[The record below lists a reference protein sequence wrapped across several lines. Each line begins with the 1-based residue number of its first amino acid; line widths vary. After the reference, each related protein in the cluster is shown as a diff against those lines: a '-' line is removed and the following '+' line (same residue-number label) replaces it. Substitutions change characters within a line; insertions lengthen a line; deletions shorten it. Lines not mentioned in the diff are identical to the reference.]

1 MKHNFNDHSPECCG
15 PKFPPFCPEDK
26 PPMGR
31 PPMPPCGPMPPCPS
45 VVSGMDLYEAVNNLT
60 DRVNVCIH
68 NYNAVMAENYKTLHN
83 LQQAAQENGAYYGPD
98 EVWVE
103 EGYYADESSTY
114 HLVHKACVDRRGEPI
129 RMQLHLAYGNTTNSK
144 IEQGIFNASKVEFA
158 DKMLVAIPKSENGW
172 YGKAIWH
179 GAPIQSADE
188 PTLYTVGFTRAGV
201 MRVYN
206 NGVSVDQMLRDTIE
220 NAMGCSGVLIQ
231 NGQVTDDSYRANIP
245 NAGQQTSRVCIGQ
258 NIDTRE
264 VIILTVGNEND
275 VNRKG
280 LTSKACAEILLGQGC
295 DIAVELC
302 EGVGSAAMDKG
313 SLMYV
318 PDDEQQ
324 PNAYAFWFIS
334 RKCFYKTDYERELAE
349 LIQNYGACI
358 WDGFLNKKNIESVKN
373 DLDAEIARAVAAENA
388 LGERVTEEV
397 TRAKGE
403 EQRIEGK
410 VDAEIQRAKDAEAEL
425 QESIND
431 ETLRAKAEEQR
442 IDAKVDAEVKRAT
455 DAEDELGV
463 KIDAEVNR
471 AKAEEQRIDGKV
483 DAESARAKAAE
494 GALQSALDKEVH
506 DRTNADS
513 TLHQEILTEQGERT
527 AADTVLQNNINSEAS
542 SRATEDG
549 KLQASI
555 DAEVQTRTSEDAN
568 IKSELGGKIE
578 ALTVRV
584 TQCET
589 DIHQL
594 DSLTSQMQQQM
605 SGLDK
610 NVSDMLVTVSKLETA
625 MENVKQTVL
634 NMNTVVTELN
644 AKYEEMSAKVDGITS
659 GETALPYVKK
669 SGDTMT
675 GPLVM
680 GTPSGYTR
688 GSVAT
693 TNHGIRIKQS
703 GGAFIKV
710 DNGEVSIGNNDEQPT
725 ALRGVA
731 DGVYDHDAVN
741 IKQLNAAAKSLM
753 NGSVVLPYVKKN
765 GDAMSG
771 ALTFTSE
778 YETEPGNPDSGY
790 GTSVDGKIYGSS
802 AWEENPEDPGAGPM
816 LKSYLTLKGDSQTF
830 TISGGEISVDNAK
843 IKNLSPGSDDN
854 DAVTVGQLQELAGIA
869 HGLVVPA
876 PLIVEPAE
884 GEEISA
890 GTIGYEMD
898 THRLYI
904 EKSNSGSGI
913 TFDNGY
919 VSLGGP
925 TAIAMRLTNV
935 ENGESDTDAVNKR
948 QLDAAIAGATGG
960 LPYVKK
966 AGDTMTGPLVMADSG
981 GTEKGSFAAAD
992 GGVSIKAA
1000 NGAFVKV
1007 DGSQVTIGDNAGNSV
1022 KLKGVKDATADDEAV
1037 NMAQLSDVSA
1047 EANAAN
1053 SKADEA
1059 IGNAAEAGAEAS
1071 AANTKATQASA
1082 AASAADAKATQA
1094 SAAASAADA
1103 KATQASAAASAA
1115 DAKATQAGNTA
1126 NAAKSAADDAA
1137 AEAIQASADVAEIVA
1152 GTKVLPYVKPINS
1165 VNLNLNSPTIT
1176 SATGTP
1182 SDMTLTFDPPE
1193 MHYGANSSVAYM
1205 TGNWRITGSSV
1216 TAGSNASWDVTFQ
1229 PTGTKNYALVPM
1241 ENEIHMYGRDAQYIG
1256 RLLVKSKGDNGLSL
1270 SMSYRTNVTGGI
1282 ALNEI
1287 FTVAILAK

>member
-1 MKHNFNDHSPECCG
+1 MKHNFYDNSPECCG

-68 NYNAVMAENYKTLHN
+68 NYNAVMAESYKTLHN

-158 DKMLVAIPKSENGW
+158 DKMLVAIPKSEKGW

-179 GAPIQSADE
+179 GAPIQSANE
-188 PTLYTVGFTRAGV
+188 PTLYTVGFTKAGV

-258 NIDTRE
+258 NLDTRE

-318 PDDEQQ
+318 PDDAEV
-324 PNAYAFWFIS
+324 PSAYAFWFIS

-373 DLDAEIARAVAAENA
+373 ELDAEIARAVAAENA

-397 TRAKGE
+397 TRAKAE

-410 VDAEIQRAKDAEAEL
+410 LDAEIQRAKDAEAEI
-425 QESIND
+425 QESVND

-455 DAEDELGV
+455 GVEDELDV
-463 KIDAEVNR
+463 RIDGEVVR
-471 AKAEEQRIDGKV
+471 AKAEERRIDGKV
-483 DAESARAKAAE
+483 DAESARAKGVEA
-494 GALQSALDKEVH
+494 GLQSALDKEVH

-527 AADTVLQNNINSEAS
+527 SADTVLQNNINSEAS
-542 SRATEDG
+542 TRATEDG
-549 KLQASI
+549 KLRASI
-555 DAEVQTRTSEDAN
+555 DAEVKTRASEDT
-568 IKSELGGKIE
+568 KVKTELGGRID
-578 ALTVRV
+578 ALASRV

-589 DIHQL
+589 DIQQL

-610 NVSDMLVTVSKLETA
+610 NVSDMLVTVSSLETA

-634 NMNTVVTELN
+634 SMSTTVAELN
-644 AKYEEMSAKVDGITS
+644 AKVNELNTKVDGMTS
-659 GETALPYVKK
+659 GQTVLPYVKK
-669 SGDTMT
+669 GGDTMT

-680 GTPSGYTR
+680 GDAAGTAK
-688 GSVAT
+688 GSVA
-693 TNHGIRIKQS
+693 
-703 GGAFIKV
+703 
-710 DNGEVSIGNNDEQPT
+710 
-725 ALRGVA
+725 
-731 DGVYDHDAVN
+731 
-741 IKQLNAAAKSLM
+741 
-753 NGSVVLPYVKKN
+753 
-765 GDAMSG
+765 
-771 ALTFTSE
+771 
-778 YETEPGNPDSGY
+778 
-790 GTSVDGKIYGSS
+790 
-802 AWEENPEDPGAGPM
+802 
-816 LKSYLTLKGDSQTF
+816 
-830 TISGGEISVDNAK
+830 
-843 IKNLSPGSDDN
+843 
-854 DAVTVGQLQELAGIA
+854 
-869 HGLVVPA
+869 
-876 PLIVEPAE
+876 
-884 GEEISA
+884 
-890 GTIGYEMD
+890 
-898 THRLYI
+898 
-904 EKSNSGSGI
+904 
-913 TFDNGY
+913 
-919 VSLGGP
+919 
-925 TAIAMRLTNV
+925 
-935 ENGESDTDAVNKR
+935 
-948 QLDAAIAGATGG
+948 AT
-960 LPYVKK
+960 
-966 AGDTMTGPLVMADSG
+966 
-981 GTEKGSFAAAD
+981 D
-992 GGVSIKAA
+992 GGVSLKAN
-1000 NGAFVKV
+1000 NGAFIRADSDEVSV
-1007 DGSQVTIGDNAGNSV
+1007 GDNAGNSV
-1022 KLKGVKDATADDEAV
+1022 KLKNIADGVASNDAVNKGQLDSVKTTANEANSEAMQANADIAEIVAGTKVLPYVKETDPTLIGTVFIADPNNHNSISSIRTDQGHTHIVSPDSNTIIMGQNEVEFVDVDSLTGVSLIKTDTVGGPSLVIKDAGIEMGGRNYNFELLAAANDLITMSVDGNSPRVRIADGASSDEAV
-1037 NMAQLSDVSA
+1037 SMQQLADVKNKATSA
-1047 EANAAN
+1047 N
-1053 SKADEA
+1053 
-1059 IGNAAEAGAEAS
+1059 ITAGKAS
-1071 AANTKATQASA
+1071 ADAAKASE

-1094 SAAASAADA
+1094 SAAASAA
-1103 KATQASAAASAA
+1103 ATEAA
-1115 DAKATQAGNTA
+1115 
-1126 NAAKSAADDAA
+1126 
-1137 AEAIQASADVAEIVA
+1137 QASADVAEIVA
-1152 GTKVLPYVKPINS
+1152 GTKTLPYVRKTAGADFDIPAQGTTLNITDSAGGALAEARGKMSKGFVAKGVGGVATMFQFDTLVSIISLPDDGVMRWKIPLTKPSTPYKIMVCNPVFPVFGGS
-1165 VNLNLNSPTIT
+1165 S
-1176 SATGTP
+1176 GTA
-1182 SDMTLTFDPPE
+1182 MTLIGLVTTTVDENNDIQCEFARTDP
-1193 MHYGANSSVAYM
+1193 
-1205 TGNWRITGSSV
+1205 
-1216 TAGSNASWDVTFQ
+1216 
-1229 PTGTKNYALVPM
+1229 TKAAVSIATP
-1241 ENEIHMYGRDAQYIG
+1241 ICC
-1256 RLLVKSKGDNGLSL
+1256 
-1270 SMSYRTNVTGGI
+1270 I
-1282 ALNEI
+1282 ALTTE
-1287 FTVAILAK
+1287 

>member
-68 NYNAVMAENYKTLHN
+68 NYNAVMAESYKTLHN

-103 EGYYADESSTY
+103 EGYYANESSTY

-158 DKMLVAIPKSENGW
+158 DKMLVAIPKTENGW

-231 NGQVTDDSYRANIP
+231 NGQVTDDSYRDNIP

-258 NIDTRE
+258 NLDTRE

-280 LTSKACAEILLGQGC
+280 LTSKACAQILLGQGC

-358 WDGFLNKKNIESVKN
+358 WDGFLNKKNIKSVKN

-410 VDAEIQRAKDAEAEL
+410 LDTEIQRAKDAEAEL

-431 ETLRAKAEEQR
+431 ETVRAKAEEQR

-463 KIDAEVNR
+463 RIDAEVAR
-471 AKAEEQRIDGKV
+471 AKGEEQRIEGKV

-542 SRATEDG
+542 TRATEDG

-555 DAEVQTRTSEDAN
+555 DAEVQTRTSEGAK
-568 IKSELGGKIE
+568 IRSELGGKIE

-610 NVSDMLVTVSKLETA
+610 SVSDMLVTVSKLEVA

-634 NMNTVVTELN
+634 NMNTVVAECNAKVEELN
-644 AKYEEMSAKVDGITS
+644 TKVEGMTS
-659 GETALPYVKK
+659 GQT
-669 SGDTMT
+669 
-675 GPLVM
+675 
-680 GTPSGYTR
+680 
-688 GSVAT
+688 
-693 TNHGIRIKQS
+693 
-703 GGAFIKV
+703 
-710 DNGEVSIGNNDEQPT
+710 
-725 ALRGVA
+725 
-731 DGVYDHDAVN
+731 
-741 IKQLNAAAKSLM
+741 
-753 NGSVVLPYVKKN
+753 VLPYVKK
-765 GDAMSG
+765 G
-771 ALTFTSE
+771 
-778 YETEPGNPDSGY
+778 
-790 GTSVDGKIYGSS
+790 
-802 AWEENPEDPGAGPM
+802 
-816 LKSYLTLKGDSQTF
+816 
-830 TISGGEISVDNAK
+830 
-843 IKNLSPGSDDN
+843 
-854 DAVTVGQLQELAGIA
+854 
-869 HGLVVPA
+869 
-876 PLIVEPAE
+876 
-884 GEEISA
+884 
-890 GTIGYEMD
+890 
-898 THRLYI
+898 
-904 EKSNSGSGI
+904 
-913 TFDNGY
+913 
-919 VSLGGP
+919 
-925 TAIAMRLTNV
+925 
-935 ENGESDTDAVNKR
+935 
-948 QLDAAIAGATGG
+948 
-960 LPYVKK
+960 
-966 AGDTMTGPLVMADSG
+966 GDTMTGPLVMADAAG
-981 GTEKGSFAAAD
+981 AAKGSVATAD
-992 GGVSIKAA
+992 GGVSMKAA

-1007 DGSQVTIGDNAGNSV
+1007 DADKVSVGNNAGAAV
-1022 KLKGVKDATADDEAV
+1022 KLTGVANGAANTDAVNKGQLDAVKATAD
-1037 NMAQLSDVSA
+1037 
-1047 EANAAN
+1047 EANTAAN
-1053 SKADEA
+1053 QASEA
-1059 IGNAAEAGAEAS
+1059 AS
-1071 AANTKATQASA
+1071 AADTKATQANT
-1082 AASAADAKATQA
+1082 AASAAKTAADGAKA
-1094 SAAASAADA
+1094 AADEA
-1103 KATQASAAASAA
+1103 ATE
-1115 DAKATQAGNTA
+1115 
-1126 NAAKSAADDAA
+1126 AAK
-1137 AEAIQASADVAEIVA
+1137 ASADVAEIVA
-1152 GTKVLPYVKPINS
+1152 GTKDLPYVKKAGDSMTGALICPSVASKEGYSIGTVGSVVGSLNSPRTGVTRLSAGSTHLELSDSGVDIRKSGDAVKMSGVAAGTSETDAVNYRQLSDFGESVTAVENRLTVTNAQLDSMADRVIDIENGTTVLPYVKDKSSKTFGI
-1165 VNLNLNSPTIT
+1165 PTNKT
-1176 SATGTP
+1176 VLKCTDSANQDLSGAAARMGLGSATK
-1182 SDMTLTFDPPE
+1182 
-1193 MHYGANSSVAYM
+1193 SV
-1205 TGNWRITGSSV
+1205 
-1216 TAGSNASWDVTFQ
+1216 
-1229 PTGTKNYALVPM
+1229 
-1241 ENEIHMYGRDAQYIG
+1241 
-1256 RLLVKSKGDNGLSL
+1256 
-1270 SMSYRTNVTGGI
+1270 GGI
-1282 ALNEI
+1282 ATMFHFETAVVVTTIPDDGIVRWTVPLTKPANGFKLMVCNPVFYVLSDDTHTVIGIVKTTIDYNNNILFE
-1287 FTVAILAK
+1287 FTRSDNTKTSVSIAMETSALALVTE

>member
-68 NYNAVMAENYKTLHN
+68 NYNAVMAESYKTLHN

-258 NIDTRE
+258 NLDTRE
-264 VIILTVGNEND
+264 VIMLTVGDEND

-410 VDAEIQRAKDAEAEL
+410 LDTEIQRAKDAEAEL

-463 KIDAEVNR
+463 RIDGEVAR
-471 AKAEEQRIDGKV
+471 AKAEEQRIEGKV

-494 GALQSALDKEVH
+494 AGLQSALDKEVH

-527 AADTVLQNNINSEAS
+527 AADTVLQSNINSEAS
-542 SRATEDG
+542 TRATEDG
-549 KLQASI
+549 KLQASV
-555 DAEVQTRTSEDAN
+555 DAEVQARTAEDAK
-568 IKSELGGKIE
+568 IRSELGGKIE

-610 NVSDMLVTVSKLETA
+610 SVSDMLVTVSKLEVA

-634 NMNTVVTELN
+634 NMNTVVAECN
-644 AKYEEMSAKVDGITS
+644 AKVEALNTKVDGMTS
-659 GETALPYVKK
+659 GQT
-669 SGDTMT
+669 
-675 GPLVM
+675 
-680 GTPSGYTR
+680 
-688 GSVAT
+688 
-693 TNHGIRIKQS
+693 
-703 GGAFIKV
+703 
-710 DNGEVSIGNNDEQPT
+710 
-725 ALRGVA
+725 
-731 DGVYDHDAVN
+731 
-741 IKQLNAAAKSLM
+741 
-753 NGSVVLPYVKKN
+753 VLPYVKK
-765 GDAMSG
+765 G
-771 ALTFTSE
+771 
-778 YETEPGNPDSGY
+778 
-790 GTSVDGKIYGSS
+790 
-802 AWEENPEDPGAGPM
+802 
-816 LKSYLTLKGDSQTF
+816 
-830 TISGGEISVDNAK
+830 
-843 IKNLSPGSDDN
+843 
-854 DAVTVGQLQELAGIA
+854 
-869 HGLVVPA
+869 
-876 PLIVEPAE
+876 
-884 GEEISA
+884 
-890 GTIGYEMD
+890 
-898 THRLYI
+898 
-904 EKSNSGSGI
+904 
-913 TFDNGY
+913 
-919 VSLGGP
+919 
-925 TAIAMRLTNV
+925 
-935 ENGESDTDAVNKR
+935 
-948 QLDAAIAGATGG
+948 
-960 LPYVKK
+960 
-966 AGDTMTGPLVMADSG
+966 GDTMTGPLVMADSAG
-981 GTEKGSFAAAD
+981 ATKGSVATAD
-992 GGVSIKAA
+992 GGVSMKAA

-1007 DGSQVTIGDNAGNSV
+1007 DADKVSVGNNAGAAV
-1022 KLKGVKDATADDEAV
+1022 KLTGVANGTANTDAVNKGQLDAVKATAD
-1037 NMAQLSDVSA
+1037 
-1047 EANAAN
+1047 EANTAAN
-1053 SKADEA
+1053 
-1059 IGNAAEAGAEAS
+1059 
-1071 AANTKATQASA
+1071 QASA

-1094 SAAASAADA
+1094 SAAASAADT
-1103 KATQASAAASAA
+1103 KATQANTNASAA
-1115 DAKATQAGNTA
+1115 KT
-1126 NAAKSAADDAA
+1126 AADEAA
-1137 AEAIQASADVAEIVA
+1137 AEAAQASADVAEIVA
-1152 GTKVLPYVKPINS
+1152 GTKDLPYVKKSGDTMTGDLSFNTGLRIGQDSDSRGPLIIAPQADLKVGGSGLTLDAGGSRYINVMGGMTDGTAILSGVGAGELSTEAVNKAQLDAVSGAANDAKTAADEAAAEAAQASADVAEIVAGTKDLPYVKKAGDTMSGPLKFAKGAAETSMVQGEAQFRISSNSGAKVTLNSDGVTFGDALNHPVKVTGVKDATGVNDAVNYSQLDTVAGQLGVVGTEVAGIKDGSTVLPYVTDYSSAEFRIPEPATTLECVGS
-1165 VNLNLNSPTIT
+1165 DGSTISGAT
-1176 SATGTP
+1176 ARLKTGTVYKSAGGILSILKLSTALAVNTLPADGVVKWTIPITKP
-1182 SDMTLTFDPPE
+1182 SDRNCGLMVCNPIFNLVSGDSHTVIGTVKFIIDPARNIGCEFYRIDSSKDSVTLSADL
-1193 MHYGANSSVAYM
+1193 AVVAV
-1205 TGNWRITGSSV
+1205 ITG
-1216 TAGSNASWDVTFQ
+1216 
-1229 PTGTKNYALVPM
+1229 
-1241 ENEIHMYGRDAQYIG
+1241 
-1256 RLLVKSKGDNGLSL
+1256 
-1270 SMSYRTNVTGGI
+1270 
-1282 ALNEI
+1282 
-1287 FTVAILAK
+1287 

>member
-1 MKHNFNDHSPECCG
+1 MKHNFNDHSHECCG

-68 NYNAVMAENYKTLHN
+68 NYNAVMAESYKTLHN

-158 DKMLVAIPKSENGW
+158 DKMLVAIPKSEHGW

-258 NIDTRE
+258 NLDTRE

-275 VNRKG
+275 LNRKG
-280 LTSKACAEILLGQGC
+280 LTSRACAEILLGQGC

-397 TRAKGE
+397 TRANGE

-425 QESIND
+425 KESIND

-455 DAEDELGV
+455 DAEEELGV
-463 KIDAEVNR
+463 RIDGEVAR
-471 AKAEEQRIDGKV
+471 ATSEEQRIDEKV
-483 DAESARAKAAE
+483 DAESARAIAAE
-494 GALQSALDKEVH
+494 AGLQSALDKEVH

-542 SRATEDG
+542 TRATEDG
-549 KLQASI
+549 KLQASV
-555 DAEVQTRTSEDAN
+555 DAEVQSRTSEDAK
-568 IKSELGGKIE
+568 IRTELGGRID
-578 ALTVRV
+578 ALASRV

-625 MENVKQTVL
+625 MENVKQTVM
-634 NMNTVVTELN
+634 NMSTTVAELN
-644 AKYEEMSAKVDGITS
+644 TKYEEISAKVDGITS

-675 GPLVM
+675 GPLNVPDIDFDNFTEEQYNNAVNVNSLNLLLANIIDITSEDYVKKTGSTMTGPLVM
-680 GTPSGYTR
+680 GDSTGTAK
-688 GSVAT
+688 GSFVAADD
-693 TNHGIRIKQS
+693 GVIIKAAN
-703 GGAFIKV
+703 GASVKANGSNVTIA
-710 DNGEVSIGNNDEQPT
+710 DNGGNAVKLT
-725 ALRGVA
+725 GVA
-731 DGVYDHDAVN
+731 DGEGLDDAVN
-741 IKQLNAAAKSLM
+741 VKQFINTLGNYVNASNAKADWTLALLGNDQKVLGEFTVSGRYSATMLTPGGTFINAGIGGVTIGDSNLHDTQLNGVAA
-753 NGSVVLPYVKKN
+753 
-765 GDAMSG
+765 
-771 ALTFTSE
+771 
-778 YETEPGNPDSGY
+778 
-790 GTSVDGKIYGSS
+790 GTH
-802 AWEENPEDPGAGPM
+802 
-816 LKSYLTLKGDSQTF
+816 
-830 TISGGEISVDNAK
+830 
-843 IKNLSPGSDDN
+843 DN
-854 DAVTVGQLQELAGIA
+854 DAVNKKQL
-869 HGLVVPA
+869 
-876 PLIVEPAE
+876 
-884 GEEISA
+884 
-890 GTIGYEMD
+890 D
-898 THRLYI
+898 
-904 EKSNSGSGI
+904 
-913 TFDNGY
+913 
-919 VSLGGP
+919 
-925 TAIAMRLTNV
+925 
-935 ENGESDTDAVNKR
+935 DAV
-948 QLDAAIAGATGG
+948 AGATGD

-966 AGDTMTGPLVMADSG
+966 AGDTMTGPLVMGDATG
-981 GTEKGSFAAAD
+981 AAKGSVATSD
-992 GGVSIKAA
+992 GGVSLKAA
-1000 NGAFVKV
+1000 NGAFIKA
-1007 DGSQVTIGDNAGNSV
+1007 DGSKVTIGGNSGNNV
-1022 KLKGVKDATADDEAV
+1022 KLSGVADGVAENDAASV
-1037 NMAQLSDVSA
+1037 KQLNDVSA
-1047 EANAAN
+1047 EATAAN

-1059 IGNAAEAGAEAS
+1059 IGNAAEAG
-1071 AANTKATQASA
+1071 T
-1082 AASAADAKATQA
+1082 
-1094 SAAASAADA
+1094 
-1103 KATQASAAASAA
+1103 AASAA
-1115 DAKATQAGNTA
+1115 DAKATQAGAAAAAADAKATQASEAASAADTKATQAGAAAAAADTKATQAATA
-1126 NAAKSAADDAA
+1126 ASEAKTAADDAA
-1137 AEAIQASADVAEIVA
+1137 TEAAQANADVAEIVA

-1165 VNLNLNSPTIT
+1165 VNLNLNNPTIN
-1176 SATGTP
+1176 SGTGTP
-1182 SDMTLTFDPPE
+1182 SDMALTFDTPE
-1193 MHYGANSSVAYM
+1193 IHYGANSSVAYM
-1205 TGNWRITGSSV
+1205 TGSWNITGSSA

-1229 PTGTKNYALVPM
+1229 PTGTENYALVPM
-1241 ENEIHMYGRDAQYIG
+1241 ENEIHMYGSGGQYIG
-1256 RLLVKSKGDNGLSL
+1256 RLLVKSNGDNGLSL
-1270 SMSYRTNVTGGI
+1270 SMSYRTDVTGGI
-1282 ALNEI
+1282 DLSQM
-1287 FTVAILAK
+1287 FTVAILTK

>member
-1 MKHNFNDHSPECCG
+1 
-15 PKFPPFCPEDK
+15 
-26 PPMGR
+26 
-31 PPMPPCGPMPPCPS
+31 
-45 VVSGMDLYEAVNNLT
+45 MDLYEAVNNLT

-68 NYNAVMAENYKTLHN
+68 NYNAVMAESYKTLHN

-103 EGYYADESSTY
+103 EGYYANESSTY

-158 DKMLVAIPKSENGW
+158 DKMLVAIPKTENGW

-179 GAPIQSADE
+179 GAPIQSAEE

-231 NGQVTDDSYRANIP
+231 NGQVTDDIYRANIP

-258 NIDTRE
+258 NLDTRE
-264 VIILTVGNEND
+264 VIMLTVGNEND

-302 EGVGSAAMDKG
+302 EGVGSGAMDKG

-318 PDDEQQ
+318 PDEQQ

-358 WDGFLNKKNIESVKN
+358 WGGFLNKKNIESVKN

-397 TRAKGE
+397 TRAKSE

-455 DAEDELGV
+455 DAEEELGV
-463 KIDAEVNR
+463 RIDGEVAR
-471 AKAEEQRIDGKV
+471 AKGEEQRIDGKV

-494 GALQSALDKEVH
+494 ASLQSALDKEVH

-542 SRATEDG
+542 TRATEDG

-555 DAEVQTRTSEDAN
+555 DAEVAARTSEDAK
-568 IKSELGGKIE
+568 IRAELGGKIE
-578 ALTVRV
+578 ALTSRV

-610 NVSDMLVTVSKLETA
+610 SVSDMLVTVSKLETA

-634 NMNTVVTELN
+634 NMNTVVAECN
-644 AKYEEMSAKVDGITS
+644 AKVEALDAKVNGMTS
-659 GETALPYVKK
+659 G
-669 SGDTMT
+669 
-675 GPLVM
+675 
-680 GTPSGYTR
+680 
-688 GSVAT
+688 
-693 TNHGIRIKQS
+693 Q
-703 GGAFIKV
+703 
-710 DNGEVSIGNNDEQPT
+710 
-725 ALRGVA
+725 
-731 DGVYDHDAVN
+731 
-741 IKQLNAAAKSLM
+741 
-753 NGSVVLPYVKKN
+753 
-765 GDAMSG
+765 
-771 ALTFTSE
+771 
-778 YETEPGNPDSGY
+778 TE
-790 GTSVDGKIYGSS
+790 
-802 AWEENPEDPGAGPM
+802 
-816 LKSYLTLKGDSQTF
+816 
-830 TISGGEISVDNAK
+830 
-843 IKNLSPGSDDN
+843 
-854 DAVTVGQLQELAGIA
+854 
-869 HGLVVPA
+869 
-876 PLIVEPAE
+876 
-884 GEEISA
+884 
-890 GTIGYEMD
+890 
-898 THRLYI
+898 
-904 EKSNSGSGI
+904 
-913 TFDNGY
+913 
-919 VSLGGP
+919 
-925 TAIAMRLTNV
+925 
-935 ENGESDTDAVNKR
+935 
-948 QLDAAIAGATGG
+948 

-966 AGDTMTGPLVMADSG
+966 AGGTMTGPLVMADAG
-981 GTEKGSFAAAD
+981 GAVKGSFAAAD

-1022 KLKGVKDATADDEAV
+1022 KLQGISAATNDNEAVNLYQLNEKADNSYVATVHDVASAADSKATQANAAASAAQTAANAAKADAAKASEEAKAAKATADGVDAKATQANTNASAAKTAADAAKAAADEAATEAAQASADVAEILAGTKALPYVKKSGDTMTGALHFSSRGANTSLSQSGEAFDITNSAGAGMSLKSDGVTLADASNQPIKLQGVKDGTTANDGVNKGQLDAVKATAD
-1037 NMAQLSDVSA
+1037 
-1047 EANAAN
+1047 
-1053 SKADEA
+1053 
-1059 IGNAAEAGAEAS
+1059 G
-1071 AANTKATQASA
+1071 ANTAATQASA
-1082 AASAADAKATQA
+1082 AASAADTKATQA
-1094 SAAASAADA
+1094 NAAASEA
-1103 KATQASAAASAA
+1103 KA
-1115 DAKATQAGNTA
+1115 DV
-1126 NAAKSAADDAA
+1126 NA
-1137 AEAIQASADVAEIVA
+1137 IMT
-1152 GTKVLPYVKPINS
+1152 GTKLLPYVKDNS
-1165 VNLNLNSPTIT
+1165 AKTFTIPAYNTVLECTDSANQVLARAVARMGDGFTAQSIGGVATMLDFETRVIVSAIPDDGIVRWTVPVTKPASGYKIMICNPVFTLFSGDTHTVIGHVITDVDVNNNILCEFTRSDDTKT
-1176 SATGTP
+1176 SAT
-1182 SDMTLTFDPPE
+1182 
-1193 MHYGANSSVAYM
+1193 
-1205 TGNWRITGSSV
+1205 
-1216 TAGSNASWDVTFQ
+1216 
-1229 PTGTKNYALVPM
+1229 LV
-1241 ENEIHMYGRDAQYIG
+1241 
-1256 RLLVKSKGDNGLSL
+1256 LST
-1270 SMSYRTNVTGGI
+1270 SAI
-1282 ALNEI
+1282 AL
-1287 FTVAILAK
+1287 TT

>member
-68 NYNAVMAENYKTLHN
+68 NYNAVMAESYKTLHN

-158 DKMLVAIPKSENGW
+158 DKMLVAIPKGEKGW

-231 NGQVTDDSYRANIP
+231 NGQLTDDSYRDNIP

-258 NIDTRE
+258 NLDTRE

-280 LTSKACAEILLGQGC
+280 LTSKACAAILLGQGC

-358 WDGFLNKKNIESVKN
+358 WGGFLNKKNIESVKN

-410 VDAEIQRAKDAEAEL
+410 LDTEIQRAKDAEAEL

-463 KIDAEVNR
+463 RIDAEVSR

-483 DAESARAKAAE
+483 DAESARAKGVEA
-494 GALQSALDKEVH
+494 GLQNALDKEVH

-513 TLHQEILTEQGERT
+513 VLHQEILTEQGERT
-527 AADTVLQNNINSEAS
+527 SADKVLQNNINTEAS
-542 SRATEDG
+542 KRAEEDG
-549 KLQASI
+549 KLQTAVNTEASTRAEEDGKLQSALNTEATTRANEDAKLKANLEAADTALGGRI
-555 DAEVQTRTSEDAN
+555 DALITRVA
-568 IKSELGGKIE
+568 
-578 ALTVRV
+578 
-584 TQCET
+584 QCET
-589 DIHQL
+589 DIDQL
-594 DSLTSQMQQQM
+594 ESLTAQMQQQM
-605 SGLDK
+605 AGLDK
-610 NVSDMLVTVSKLETA
+610 SVSDMLVTVSSLETA

-634 NMNTVVTELN
+634 SMNTIVQECNAKVEELN
-644 AKYEEMSAKVDGITS
+644 TKVDGMTS
-659 GETALPYVKK
+659 G
-669 SGDTMT
+669 
-675 GPLVM
+675 
-680 GTPSGYTR
+680 
-688 GSVAT
+688 
-693 TNHGIRIKQS
+693 
-703 GGAFIKV
+703 
-710 DNGEVSIGNNDEQPT
+710 
-725 ALRGVA
+725 
-731 DGVYDHDAVN
+731 
-741 IKQLNAAAKSLM
+741 
-753 NGSVVLPYVKKN
+753 
-765 GDAMSG
+765 
-771 ALTFTSE
+771 
-778 YETEPGNPDSGY
+778 
-790 GTSVDGKIYGSS
+790 
-802 AWEENPEDPGAGPM
+802 
-816 LKSYLTLKGDSQTF
+816 QT
-830 TISGGEISVDNAK
+830 V
-843 IKNLSPGSDDN
+843 
-854 DAVTVGQLQELAGIA
+854 
-869 HGLVVPA
+869 
-876 PLIVEPAE
+876 
-884 GEEISA
+884 
-890 GTIGYEMD
+890 
-898 THRLYI
+898 
-904 EKSNSGSGI
+904 
-913 TFDNGY
+913 
-919 VSLGGP
+919 
-925 TAIAMRLTNV
+925 
-935 ENGESDTDAVNKR
+935 
-948 QLDAAIAGATGG
+948 

-966 AGDTMTGPLVMADSG
+966 AGDTMTGPLVMSDAAGAAKGSVAVADSG
-981 GTEKGSFAAAD
+981 
-992 GGVSIKAA
+992 VSLKAA

-1007 DGSQVTIGDNAGNSV
+1007 DGSQVTVGDNAGNSV
-1022 KLKGVKDATADDEAV
+1022 KLKGVKAATANDEAV

-1047 EANAAN
+1047 EATAAN

-1059 IGNAAEAGAEAS
+1059 IGNAAEAGAAAS
-1071 AANTKATQASA
+1071 AANTKATQASN
-1082 AASAADAKATQA
+1082 AASAAQTAANAAKADAAKASEEAKAAKATADGVDAKATQA
-1094 SAAASAADA
+1094 SEAAAAADT
-1103 KATQASAAASAA
+1103 KATQASNAASAA
-1115 DAKATQAGNTA
+1115 KT
-1126 NAAKSAADDAA
+1126 AADEAA
-1137 AEAIQASADVAEIVA
+1137 TEAAQASADVAEIVA
-1152 GTKVLPYVKPINS
+1152 GTKALPYVKKAGDTMTGGLTFSRSTYSTSLSLLNNGKFNISNREGARLS
-1165 VNLNLNSPTIT
+1165 VDSDGVTFSDSLNEPVQVHGVKDAAAANDAVNYRQLSGVAVEVANIKSGYTKLPYVNAVISDTIKMPADGTSFDCKDSGGAALTNGTAHIEKLARKYGRSGVASGFELRVPFSVAEIPDDGIFEWDMPYTDTDNAYWVLICNQRTYIADGVKHTIVGVIDVDTNTVNHLIHCKFTRYDNTIT
-1176 SATGTP
+1176 AI
-1182 SDMTLTFDPPE
+1182 DNTL
-1193 MHYGANSSVAYM
+1193 YLSV
-1205 TGNWRITGSSV
+1205 V
-1216 TAGSNASWDVTFQ
+1216 C
-1229 PTGTKNYALVPM
+1229 
-1241 ENEIHMYGRDAQYIG
+1241 
-1256 RLLVKSKGDNGLSL
+1256 
-1270 SMSYRTNVTGGI
+1270 
-1282 ALNEI
+1282 
-1287 FTVAILAK
+1287 LAK

>member
-68 NYNAVMAENYKTLHN
+68 NYNAVMAESYKTLHN
-83 LQQAAQENGAYYGPD
+83 MQQAAQENGAYYGPD

-103 EGYYADESSTY
+103 EGYYANESSTY

-158 DKMLVAIPKSENGW
+158 DKMLVAIPKGENGW

-231 NGQVTDDSYRANIP
+231 NGQLTDDSYRANIP

-258 NIDTRE
+258 NLDTRE
-264 VIILTVGNEND
+264 VIMLTVGNEND

-302 EGVGSAAMDKG
+302 EGVGSGAMDKG

-358 WDGFLNKKNIESVKN
+358 WGGFLNKKNIESVKN

-463 KIDAEVNR
+463 RIDAEVNR

-494 GALQSALDKEVH
+494 AGLQSALDKEVH

-527 AADTVLQNNINSEAS
+527 AADTVLQSNINSEAS
-542 SRATEDG
+542 TRATEDG
-549 KLQASI
+549 KLQASV
-555 DAEVQTRTSEDAN
+555 DAEVAARTSEDAK
-568 IKSELGGKIE
+568 IRTELGGQIE
-578 ALTVRV
+578 ALASRV
-584 TQCET
+584 TRCET

-610 NVSDMLVTVSKLETA
+610 NVSDMLVTVSSLETA

-634 NMNTVVTELN
+634 SMNTIVQECNAKVEELN
-644 AKYEEMSAKVDGITS
+644 TKVDGMTS
-659 GETALPYVKK
+659 GQT
-669 SGDTMT
+669 
-675 GPLVM
+675 
-680 GTPSGYTR
+680 
-688 GSVAT
+688 
-693 TNHGIRIKQS
+693 
-703 GGAFIKV
+703 
-710 DNGEVSIGNNDEQPT
+710 
-725 ALRGVA
+725 
-731 DGVYDHDAVN
+731 
-741 IKQLNAAAKSLM
+741 
-753 NGSVVLPYVKKN
+753 VLPYVKK
-765 GDAMSG
+765 G
-771 ALTFTSE
+771 
-778 YETEPGNPDSGY
+778 
-790 GTSVDGKIYGSS
+790 
-802 AWEENPEDPGAGPM
+802 
-816 LKSYLTLKGDSQTF
+816 
-830 TISGGEISVDNAK
+830 
-843 IKNLSPGSDDN
+843 
-854 DAVTVGQLQELAGIA
+854 
-869 HGLVVPA
+869 
-876 PLIVEPAE
+876 
-884 GEEISA
+884 
-890 GTIGYEMD
+890 
-898 THRLYI
+898 
-904 EKSNSGSGI
+904 
-913 TFDNGY
+913 
-919 VSLGGP
+919 
-925 TAIAMRLTNV
+925 
-935 ENGESDTDAVNKR
+935 
-948 QLDAAIAGATGG
+948 
-960 LPYVKK
+960 
-966 AGDTMTGPLVMADSG
+966 GDTMTGPLVMADAG
-981 GTEKGSFAAAD
+981 GAKGSVAVAD
-992 GGVSIKAA
+992 GGVSLKAA

-1007 DGSQVTIGDNAGNSV
+1007 DADKVSIGDNAGAAV
-1022 KLKGVKDATADDEAV
+1022 KMVGVADGAADNEAVNKKQLNAVKATADG
-1037 NMAQLSDVSA
+1037 
-1047 EANAAN
+1047 ANTAATQ
-1053 SKADEA
+1053 
-1059 IGNAAEAGAEAS
+1059 AS
-1071 AANTKATQASA
+1071 AAASAADTKATQASA
-1082 AASAADAKATQA
+1082 AASAAQTA
-1094 SAAASAADA
+1094 
-1103 KATQASAAASAA
+1103 
-1115 DAKATQAGNTA
+1115 A
-1126 NAAKSAADDAA
+1126 NAAKADAA
-1137 AEAIQASADVAEIVA
+1137 KASEEAKAAKVTADEAVTEAAQASADVAEIVA
-1152 GTKVLPYVKPINS
+1152 GTKDLAYVKKSGDTMTGDLSFNTGLRIGQDSDTRGPLISAPEAQLKVGGSGLTLDAGASRTITVMGGASDGTVIISGVAAGELGDDAVNKGQLDNVNSTANAAKTAADEAAADAAQASADVAEMVAGTKDLPYVKKAGD
-1165 VNLNLNSPTIT
+1165 TM
-1176 SATGTP
+1176 TGALHF
-1182 SDMTLTFDPPE
+1182 SSR
-1193 MHYGANSSVAYM
+1193 GANTGLVQNGEAFDITNSAGAGITLKSDGITLADASNQPIKM
-1205 TGNWRITGSSV
+1205 TGVKNGAAANDAVNFGQLDVVAGQLGVVGTEVIGIKDGSTELPYVKDKSSETFGIPTNQTVLKCTDSANQVLDGAAARMGTGFAAKSV
-1216 TAGSNASWDVTFQ
+1216 
-1229 PTGTKNYALVPM
+1229 
-1241 ENEIHMYGRDAQYIG
+1241 
-1256 RLLVKSKGDNGLSL
+1256 
-1270 SMSYRTNVTGGI
+1270 GGI
-1282 ALNEI
+1282 ATMFHFETAVVVTTIPDDGIVRWTVPLTKPVKGFRLMVCNPVFYVLSGDTHTVIGIVKTTIDYNNNILCEFTRSDNTKTSVTLAMEI
-1287 FTVAILAK
+1287 SALALVTE

>member
-1 MKHNFNDHSPECCG
+1 MKHNFYDNSPECCG

-68 NYNAVMAENYKTLHN
+68 NYNAVMAESYKTLHN

-103 EGYYADESSTY
+103 EGYYANESSTY

-179 GAPIQSADE
+179 GSPIQSAEE

-258 NIDTRE
+258 NLDTRE

-318 PDDEQQ
+318 PDDEQV

-358 WDGFLNKKNIESVKN
+358 WDGFLNKKNIESVKYE
-373 DLDAEIARAVAAENA
+373 LDAEIARATAAENA

-431 ETLRAKAEEQR
+431 ETLRAKAEEHR

-463 KIDAEVNR
+463 RIDAEVSR
-471 AKAEEQRIDGKV
+471 AKAEEQRINGKV

-494 GALQSALDKEVH
+494 GGLQTALDKEVH

-513 TLHQEILTEQGERT
+513 VLHQEILAEQGERT
-527 AADTVLQNNINSEAS
+527 SADTVLQNNINSEAS
-542 SRATEDG
+542 TRATEDG
-549 KLQASI
+549 KLQASV
-555 DAEVQTRTSEDAN
+555 DSETKARTAEDAK
-568 IKSELGGKIE
+568 IRTELGGQIE
-578 ALTVRV
+578 ALASRV

-589 DIHQL
+589 DIQQL

-610 NVSDMLVTVSKLETA
+610 SVSDMLVTVSSLETA

-644 AKYEEMSAKVDGITS
+644 TKYEEMSAKVDGITS

-680 GTPSGYTR
+680 GDSTGYVVGNVHVGKR
-688 GSVAT
+688 DISLNRV
-693 TNHGIRIKQS
+693 N
-703 GGAFIKV
+703 GAFVKV
-710 DNGEVSIGNNDEQPT
+710 DGSQVTIGNSDGNSVK
-725 ALRGVA
+725 LSGVA
-731 DGVYDHDAVN
+731 DGVADSDATNV
-741 IKQLNAAAKSLM
+741 KQLKGTYKQLQD
-753 NGSVVLPYVKKN
+753 GSVTLPYVKKS
-765 GDAMSG
+765 GDSMSG
-771 ALTFTSE
+771 TLTFTSE
-778 YETEPGNPDSGY
+778 YESEPGNPDSGY
-790 GTSVDGKIYGSS
+790 STAVSGSITGGSRWEGNPDDPEAGESVV
-802 AWEENPEDPGAGPM
+802 
-816 LKSYLTLKGDSQTF
+816 SYLSLKGGNQYVS
-830 TISGGEISVDNAK
+830 ISDAK
-843 IKNLSPGSDDN
+843 IDAHHARIKNLLPGAEGS
-854 DAVTVGQLQELAGIA
+854 DAVTLSQVQELTGKADALALPARLIAKLPEGLETGAGVIGYDTTTDGQLYIANAGQ
-869 HGLVVPA
+869 
-876 PLIVEPAE
+876 
-884 GEEISA
+884 
-890 GTIGYEMD
+890 D
-898 THRLYI
+898 
-904 EKSNSGSGI
+904 SGI
-913 TFDNGY
+913 TFEHGY
-919 VSLGGP
+919 VSLGPVGS
-925 TAIAMRLTNV
+925 AELRLTNV
-935 ENGESDTDAVNKR
+935 ADAEFDSDAVNKR
-948 QLDAAIAGATGG
+948 QLDAAIAGATGD

-966 AGDTMTGPLVMADSG
+966 AGDTMTGPLVMGDAAGAAKGSVAVADSG
-981 GTEKGSFAAAD
+981 
-992 GGVSIKAA
+992 VSLKAA

-1022 KLKGVKDATADDEAV
+1022 KLTGVTDGVANGDAVNKSQLDAVKATAD
-1037 NMAQLSDVSA
+1037 
-1047 EANAAN
+1047 EANT
-1053 SKADEA
+1053 
-1059 IGNAAEAGAEAS
+1059 G
-1071 AANTKATQASA
+1071 ATQASA
-1082 AASAADAKATQA
+1082 AASAADTKAT
-1094 SAAASAADA
+1094 
-1103 KATQASAAASAA
+1103 KA
-1115 DAKATQAGNTA
+1115 GETA
-1126 NAAKSAADDAA
+1126 NAAKTAADDAA
-1137 AEAIQASADVAEIVA
+1137 TEAAQASADVAEIVT
-1152 GTKVLPYVKPINS
+1152 GTKVLPYVKTVTSDTIKMPADGTSFDCKDSGGAAITDSTAHIEKVDRIYGRGGVVSGFTLRVPFSAAEIPDDGVFKWDMPYTDSENAYRVLICNPRIYIADS
-1165 VNLNLNSPTIT
+1165 VKHTIIGALDVDTNTVNHLLQCTFTRYDNTIT
-1176 SATGTP
+1176 TI
-1182 SDMTLTFDPPE
+1182 DNTLYLTVVCI
-1193 MHYGANSSVAYM
+1193 AN
-1205 TGNWRITGSSV
+1205 
-1216 TAGSNASWDVTFQ
+1216 
-1229 PTGTKNYALVPM
+1229 
-1241 ENEIHMYGRDAQYIG
+1241 
-1256 RLLVKSKGDNGLSL
+1256 
-1270 SMSYRTNVTGGI
+1270 
-1282 ALNEI
+1282 
-1287 FTVAILAK
+1287 

>member
-68 NYNAVMAENYKTLHN
+68 NYNAVMAESYKTLHN

-103 EGYYADESSTY
+103 EGYYANESSTY

-158 DKMLVAIPKSENGW
+158 DKMLVAIPKTENGW

-188 PTLYTVGFTRAGV
+188 PTLYTIGFTRAGV

-258 NIDTRE
+258 NLDTRE

-358 WDGFLNKKNIESVKN
+358 WGGFLNKKNIESVKN

-463 KIDAEVNR
+463 RIDAEVNR

-494 GALQSALDKEVH
+494 GALQAALDKEVH

-513 TLHQEILTEQGERT
+513 VLHQEILTEQGERT

-542 SRATEDG
+542 TRATEDG
-549 KLQASI
+549 KLQASV
-555 DAEVQTRTSEDAN
+555 DAEAQARTAEDAK
-568 IKSELGGKIE
+568 IRSELGGQIE
-578 ALTVRV
+578 ALASRV

-610 NVSDMLVTVSKLETA
+610 NVSDMLVTVSKMETA
-625 MENVKQTVL
+625 LENVKQTVL
-634 NMNTVVTELN
+634 NMNTIVQECN
-644 AKYEEMSAKVDGITS
+644 AKVEALEAKVDGMTS
-659 GETALPYVKK
+659 G
-669 SGDTMT
+669 
-675 GPLVM
+675 
-680 GTPSGYTR
+680 
-688 GSVAT
+688 
-693 TNHGIRIKQS
+693 
-703 GGAFIKV
+703 
-710 DNGEVSIGNNDEQPT
+710 
-725 ALRGVA
+725 
-731 DGVYDHDAVN
+731 
-741 IKQLNAAAKSLM
+741 
-753 NGSVVLPYVKKN
+753 
-765 GDAMSG
+765 
-771 ALTFTSE
+771 
-778 YETEPGNPDSGY
+778 
-790 GTSVDGKIYGSS
+790 
-802 AWEENPEDPGAGPM
+802 
-816 LKSYLTLKGDSQTF
+816 QT
-830 TISGGEISVDNAK
+830 V
-843 IKNLSPGSDDN
+843 
-854 DAVTVGQLQELAGIA
+854 
-869 HGLVVPA
+869 
-876 PLIVEPAE
+876 
-884 GEEISA
+884 
-890 GTIGYEMD
+890 
-898 THRLYI
+898 
-904 EKSNSGSGI
+904 
-913 TFDNGY
+913 
-919 VSLGGP
+919 
-925 TAIAMRLTNV
+925 
-935 ENGESDTDAVNKR
+935 
-948 QLDAAIAGATGG
+948 

-966 AGDTMTGPLVMADSG
+966 AGDTMTGPLVMADAAG
-981 GTEKGSFAAAD
+981 AAKGSVAATD
-992 GGVSIKAA
+992 GGVSMKAA

-1007 DGSQVTIGDNAGNSV
+1007 NNSQVTIGDNAGNSV
-1022 KLKGVKDATADDEAV
+1022 KLQGIYSATKDNEAV
-1037 NMAQLSDVSA
+1037 NLYQLKQKADVSA
-1047 EANAAN
+1047 VDGVREVANDA
-1053 SKADEA
+1053 K
-1059 IGNAAEAGAEAS
+1059 S
-1071 AANTKATQASA
+1071 AADSAATEAAQASA
-1082 AASAADAKATQA
+1082 AASAADTKATQA
-1094 SAAASAADA
+1094 SEAASAADT
-1103 KATQASAAASAA
+1103 KATQANTNASAA
-1115 DAKATQAGNTA
+1115 KTTADAAKA
-1126 NAAKSAADDAA
+1126 AADEAA
-1137 AEAIQASADVAEIVA
+1137 AEAAQASDDVAEIVA
-1152 GTKVLPYVKPINS
+1152 GTKELPYVKKAGDTMTGPLKIKGA
-1165 VNLNLNSPTIT
+1165 VTCTT
-1176 SATGTP
+1176 SAVVGAIGVGTVQFGLSDDNPGAITWGSGLMAVTPDANGTQTEPATLILESDADEGITVRSCDNSKTKNIQIHGLAAGTDATDAVNKGQLDAVSTDVTKIKDGTTKLPYVSVVTGESFKIPSTGTYP
-1182 SDMTLTFDPPE
+1182 LQGS
-1193 MHYGANSSVAYM
+1193 
-1205 TGNWRITGSSV
+1205 TGPVSIEATIEKLETN
-1216 TAGSNASWDVTFQ
+1216 
-1229 PTGTKNYALVPM
+1229 
-1241 ENEIHMYGRDAQYIG
+1241 YGRDN
-1256 RLLVKSKGDNGLSL
+1256 LVSGFTVRLSL
-1270 SMSYRTNVTGGI
+1270 HRAERVANAPTSNKANGPLKVPSSTQLYCEIPFTNTGKAYKVMVCNPVSAFFEAGTNYMQGTVVAYTDMSNSLIKCEFSDVDTSTLPNCEFCLTIV
-1282 ALNEI
+1282 ALAN
-1287 FTVAILAK
+1287 

>member
-68 NYNAVMAENYKTLHN
+68 NYNAVMAESYKTLHN

-103 EGYYADESSTY
+103 EGYYANESSTY

-158 DKMLVAIPKSENGW
+158 DKMLVAIPKTENGW

-179 GAPIQSADE
+179 GAPIQSAEE

-258 NIDTRE
+258 NLDTRE
-264 VIILTVGNEND
+264 VIMLTVGDEND

-358 WDGFLNKKNIESVKN
+358 WGGFLNKKNIESVKN

-410 VDAEIQRAKDAEAEL
+410 VDAEIQRAKGAEAEL

-455 DAEDELGV
+455 DAEEELGV
-463 KIDAEVNR
+463 RIDGEVAR

-494 GALQSALDKEVH
+494 AGLQSALDKEVH

-527 AADTVLQNNINSEAS
+527 AADTVLQNNINSEGS
-542 SRATEDG
+542 TRATEDG
-549 KLQASI
+549 KLQASV
-555 DAEVQTRTSEDAN
+555 DAEVQARTSEDAK
-568 IKSELGGKIE
+568 IRTELDGKIE
-578 ALTVRV
+578 ALTSRV

-634 NMNTVVTELN
+634 NMNAVVAECNAKVEELN
-644 AKYEEMSAKVDGITS
+644 TKVEGMTS
-659 GETALPYVKK
+659 GQT
-669 SGDTMT
+669 
-675 GPLVM
+675 
-680 GTPSGYTR
+680 
-688 GSVAT
+688 
-693 TNHGIRIKQS
+693 
-703 GGAFIKV
+703 
-710 DNGEVSIGNNDEQPT
+710 
-725 ALRGVA
+725 
-731 DGVYDHDAVN
+731 
-741 IKQLNAAAKSLM
+741 
-753 NGSVVLPYVKKN
+753 VLPYVKK
-765 GDAMSG
+765 D
-771 ALTFTSE
+771 
-778 YETEPGNPDSGY
+778 
-790 GTSVDGKIYGSS
+790 
-802 AWEENPEDPGAGPM
+802 
-816 LKSYLTLKGDSQTF
+816 
-830 TISGGEISVDNAK
+830 
-843 IKNLSPGSDDN
+843 
-854 DAVTVGQLQELAGIA
+854 
-869 HGLVVPA
+869 
-876 PLIVEPAE
+876 
-884 GEEISA
+884 
-890 GTIGYEMD
+890 
-898 THRLYI
+898 
-904 EKSNSGSGI
+904 
-913 TFDNGY
+913 
-919 VSLGGP
+919 
-925 TAIAMRLTNV
+925 
-935 ENGESDTDAVNKR
+935 
-948 QLDAAIAGATGG
+948 
-960 LPYVKK
+960 
-966 AGDTMTGPLVMADSG
+966 GDTMTGALVMADSTG
-981 GTEKGSFAAAD
+981 AKGSVAVAD
-992 GGVSIKAA
+992 GGVSLKAA

-1007 DGSQVTIGDNAGNSV
+1007 DGSHVSIGDNAGSSV
-1022 KLKGVKDATADDEAV
+1022 KLSGVADGVANTDAVNKGQLDSVETTANDANSEAMQANADIAEIVAGTKVLPYVKETDPTLIGTVFIADPNNHNSTSSIRTDQSRTYITCLDSNELVMGQNEVQFVGIDSLTGVSIINTDAEGGPSLVIKDAGIEMHGRNYNFELLAETNDLITMTVDGASPRVRIADGVASNEAV
-1037 NMAQLSDVSA
+1037 SMQQLGDVKNKA
-1047 EANAAN
+1047 TNAN
-1053 SKADEA
+1053 
-1059 IGNAAEAGAEAS
+1059 ITAGKAS
-1071 AANTKATQASA
+1071 ADAAKASE

-1094 SAAASAADA
+1094 SAAASAADT
-1103 KATQASAAASAA
+1103 KATQASTAASE
-1115 DAKATQAGNTA
+1115 AKA
-1126 NAAKSAADDAA
+1126 AADDAGLA
-1137 AEAIQASADVAEIVA
+1137 ASEASTAASEAKTVADNAATEAAQASADVAEIVA

-1165 VNLNLNSPTIT
+1165 VNLNLNDPTIT
-1176 SATGTP
+1176 KGTGTP
-1182 SDMTLTFDPPE
+1182 SNMDLTFDTPE

-1205 TGNWRITGSSV
+1205 TSTLDITGSSA
-1216 TAGSNASWDVTFQ
+1216 TAGSKASWDVTFQ
-1229 PTGTKNYALVPM
+1229 PTGTENYALVPT
-1241 ENEIHMYGRDAQYIG
+1241 ENEIHMYGFNGLYVG
-1256 RLLVKSKGDNGLSL
+1256 RLLVKSNGDNGLSL
-1270 SMSYRTNVTGGI
+1270 RMNFRTDVTGGI
-1282 ALNEI
+1282 ALNVL
-1287 FTVAILAK
+1287 FTVAILTK

>member
-68 NYNAVMAENYKTLHN
+68 NYNAVMAESYKTLHN

-103 EGYYADESSTY
+103 EGYYANESSTY

-144 IEQGIFNASKVEFA
+144 IEQGIFNASKLEFA
-158 DKMLVAIPKSENGW
+158 DKMLVAIPKGENGW

-179 GAPIQSADE
+179 GSPIQSAEE

-231 NGQVTDDSYRANIP
+231 NGQLTDDSCRANIP

-258 NIDTRE
+258 NLDTRE

-280 LTSKACAEILLGQGC
+280 LTSKACAAILLGQGC

-410 VDAEIQRAKDAEAEL
+410 VDVEIQRAKDAEAEL

-431 ETLRAKAEEQR
+431 ETLRAKGEEQR
-442 IDAKVDAEVKRAT
+442 IDGKLDAEVKRAT

-463 KIDAEVNR
+463 RIDAEVNR

-494 GALQSALDKEVH
+494 AGLQSALDKEVH
-506 DRTNADS
+506 DRTNGDS
-513 TLHQEILTEQGERT
+513 VLHQEILTEQGERT

-542 SRATEDG
+542 TRATEDG

-555 DAEVQTRTSEDAN
+555 DAEAKARASADSVLQSNIDSEASTRATEDGKLQANIDAEIQTRTSEDA
-568 IKSELGGKIE
+568 KLKAALDGKIE
-578 ALTVRV
+578 ALTSRV

-610 NVSDMLVTVSKLETA
+610 SVSDMLVTVSKLEVA

-634 NMNTVVTELN
+634 NMNTVVAECN
-644 AKYEEMSAKVDGITS
+644 AKVEALDAKVNGMTS
-659 GETALPYVKK
+659 G
-669 SGDTMT
+669 
-675 GPLVM
+675 
-680 GTPSGYTR
+680 
-688 GSVAT
+688 
-693 TNHGIRIKQS
+693 Q
-703 GGAFIKV
+703 
-710 DNGEVSIGNNDEQPT
+710 
-725 ALRGVA
+725 
-731 DGVYDHDAVN
+731 
-741 IKQLNAAAKSLM
+741 
-753 NGSVVLPYVKKN
+753 
-765 GDAMSG
+765 
-771 ALTFTSE
+771 
-778 YETEPGNPDSGY
+778 TE
-790 GTSVDGKIYGSS
+790 
-802 AWEENPEDPGAGPM
+802 
-816 LKSYLTLKGDSQTF
+816 
-830 TISGGEISVDNAK
+830 
-843 IKNLSPGSDDN
+843 
-854 DAVTVGQLQELAGIA
+854 
-869 HGLVVPA
+869 
-876 PLIVEPAE
+876 
-884 GEEISA
+884 
-890 GTIGYEMD
+890 
-898 THRLYI
+898 
-904 EKSNSGSGI
+904 
-913 TFDNGY
+913 
-919 VSLGGP
+919 
-925 TAIAMRLTNV
+925 
-935 ENGESDTDAVNKR
+935 
-948 QLDAAIAGATGG
+948 

-966 AGDTMTGPLVMADSG
+966 AGDTMTGPLVMADSAG
-981 GTEKGSFAAAD
+981 AAKGSVATAD
-992 GGVSIKAA
+992 GGVSLKAA

-1022 KLKGVKDATADDEAV
+1022 KLQGIYAATKDNEAV
-1037 NMAQLSDVSA
+1037 NYYQLKQKADSSDVSDISA
-1047 EANAAN
+1047 VANAAN

-1059 IGNAAEAGAEAS
+1059 IGNAAEAG
-1071 AANTKATQASA
+1071 A

-1094 SAAASAADA
+1094 SAAASAADT
-1103 KATQASAAASAA
+1103 KATQASQDATTANTNALQAADAAATA
-1115 DAKATQAGNTA
+1115 DAKATQAAATA
-1126 NAAKSAADDAA
+1126 NAAKKAADDAA
-1137 AEAIQASADVAEIVA
+1137 TTAARASNMATGAQAAADDAGAEAAQANADVAEIVA
-1152 GTKVLPYVKPINS
+1152 GTKVLPYVKDKTSATFGIPSNQTALECTNS
-1165 VNLNLNSPTIT
+1165 VNQEL
-1176 SATGTP
+1176 AGAEARMGTG
-1182 SDMTLTFDPPE
+1182 F
-1193 MHYGANSSVAYM
+1193 AAKSV
-1205 TGNWRITGSSV
+1205 
-1216 TAGSNASWDVTFQ
+1216 
-1229 PTGTKNYALVPM
+1229 
-1241 ENEIHMYGRDAQYIG
+1241 
-1256 RLLVKSKGDNGLSL
+1256 
-1270 SMSYRTNVTGGI
+1270 GGI
-1282 ALNEI
+1282 ATMFNFWTMVNVNTI
-1287 FTVAILAK
+1287 PDDGIVRWTVPLTKPAKGFRLMVCNPLYYLHSGETHTVIGMVNISIDHKNNILCEFHRSDNTKTSVSIVMQISALALVTE

>member
-15 PKFPPFCPEDK
+15 HKFPPFCPEDK

-68 NYNAVMAENYKTLHN
+68 NYNAVMAESYKTLHN

-103 EGYYADESSTY
+103 EGYYANESSTY

-158 DKMLVAIPKSENGW
+158 DKMLVAIPKTENGW

-206 NGVSVDQMLRDTIE
+206 NGVSIDQMLRDTIE

-258 NIDTRE
+258 NLDTRE
-264 VIILTVGNEND
+264 VIMLTVGNEND

-302 EGVGSAAMDKG
+302 EGIGSAAMDKG

-358 WDGFLNKKNIESVKN
+358 WGGFLNKKNIESVKN

-425 QESIND
+425 QESIDD

-455 DAEDELGV
+455 DAEEELGV
-463 KIDAEVNR
+463 RIDGEVAR

-494 GALQSALDKEVH
+494 AGLQSALDKEVH

-542 SRATEDG
+542 TRATEDG

-555 DAEVQTRTSEDAN
+555 DAEIQARTSEDA
-568 IKSELGGKIE
+568 KLKAALEGKIE
-578 ALTVRV
+578 ALTSRV

-610 NVSDMLVTVSKLETA
+610 SVSDMLVTVSKLETA
-625 MENVKQTVL
+625 MENVKQTVM
-634 NMNTVVTELN
+634 NMSTTVAELN
-644 AKYEEMSAKVDGITS
+644 TKVDGITS

-675 GPLVM
+675 GPLNVPDISPESIPENGDNRAVNTKLLLAM
-680 GTPSGYTR
+680 GDTINDRVSTLINAILAETTDKFVTIE
-688 GSVAT
+688 GSRV
-693 TNHGIRIKQS
+693 QS
-703 GGAFIKV
+703 GIAIGPATDIKGAIEATEKGLEINNV
-710 DNGEVSIGNNDEQPT
+710 STGVITVGGPYQDNAYAPCKITNVEDATDAYDAVNLRILEAAKTNLVEKYGGSANNLSLTGSPS
-725 ALRGVA
+725 VA
-731 DGVYDHDAVN
+731 DGLWFGDTVVEN
-741 IKQLNAAAKSLM
+741 IDDGLRITGPSAI
-753 NGSVVLPYVKKN
+753 
-765 GDAMSG
+765 
-771 ALTFTSE
+771 TF
-778 YETEPGNPDSGY
+778 
-790 GTSVDGKIYGSS
+790 
-802 AWEENPEDPGAGPM
+802 EN
-816 LKSYLTLKGDSQTF
+816 
-830 TISGGEISVDNAK
+830 NAK
-843 IKNLSPGSDDN
+843 ISGVANGVNDN
-854 DAVTVGQLQELAGIA
+854 DAV
-869 HGLVVPA
+869 
-876 PLIVEPAE
+876 
-884 GEEISA
+884 
-890 GTIGYEMD
+890 
-898 THRLYI
+898 
-904 EKSNSGSGI
+904 
-913 TFDNGY
+913 
-919 VSLGGP
+919 
-925 TAIAMRLTNV
+925 
-935 ENGESDTDAVNKR
+935 NKG
-948 QLDAAIAGATGG
+948 QLDAAIAGATGD

-966 AGDTMTGPLVMADSG
+966 SGDTMSGNLDMGANSIEMKTGSIKSDTHGTLIIKPVQNLSIPKPTTVNEQLFVTGTIESTGPVVLMEADTSPVGSVAVADSG
-981 GTEKGSFAAAD
+981 
-992 GGVSIKAA
+992 VSLKASS
-1000 NGAFVKV
+1000 GAFVKV
-1007 DGSQVTIGDNAGNSV
+1007 NSTQVTIGDNAGGSV
-1022 KLKGVKDATADDEAV
+1022 KLTGVANGVSDTDAVNKGQLDAVQGTAD
-1037 NMAQLSDVSA
+1037 
-1047 EANAAN
+1047 
-1053 SKADEA
+1053 
-1059 IGNAAEAGAEAS
+1059 G
-1071 AANTKATQASA
+1071 ANTAATHASA
-1082 AASAADAKATQA
+1082 AASAADTKATQA
-1094 SAAASAADA
+1094 ATAASEA
-1103 KATQASAAASAA
+1103 K
-1115 DAKATQAGNTA
+1115 K
-1126 NAAKSAADDAA
+1126 AADDAA
-1137 AEAIQASADVAEIVA
+1137 TEAAQASADVAEIVA
-1152 GTKVLPYVKPINS
+1152 GTKVLPYVGDYSSAEFGLPNPGTVLECLGTDGNTISGAKARFTTGYTQKSVGGILSILKLSTALAANNLPTDGIIKWTIPVTKPSHRTYDLMVCNPIFNVISGDTHTVIGTAKFIIGPSKNINCEFYLTDSSKDS
-1165 VNLNLNSPTIT
+1165 VTL
-1176 SATGTP
+1176 SATV
-1182 SDMTLTFDPPE
+1182 
-1193 MHYGANSSVAYM
+1193 SVVAV
-1205 TGNWRITGSSV
+1205 ITG
-1216 TAGSNASWDVTFQ
+1216 
-1229 PTGTKNYALVPM
+1229 
-1241 ENEIHMYGRDAQYIG
+1241 
-1256 RLLVKSKGDNGLSL
+1256 
-1270 SMSYRTNVTGGI
+1270 
-1282 ALNEI
+1282 
-1287 FTVAILAK
+1287 

>member
-68 NYNAVMAENYKTLHN
+68 NYNAVMAESYKTLHN

-158 DKMLVAIPKSENGW
+158 DKMLVAIPKGEKGW

-231 NGQVTDDSYRANIP
+231 NGQLTDDSYRDNIP

-258 NIDTRE
+258 NLDTRE

-280 LTSKACAEILLGQGC
+280 LTSKACAAILLGQGC

-302 EGVGSAAMDKG
+302 EGVGSAAMDQG

-358 WDGFLNKKNIESVKN
+358 WGGFLNKKNIESVKN

-410 VDAEIQRAKDAEAEL
+410 LDTEIQRAKDAEAEL

-463 KIDAEVNR
+463 RIDAEVNR

-494 GALQSALDKEVH
+494 AGLQSALDKEVH

-527 AADTVLQNNINSEAS
+527 SADKVLQNNINTEAS
-542 SRATEDG
+542 KRAEEDG
-549 KLQASI
+549 KLQTAVNTEASTRAEEDGKLQSALNTEATTRANEDAKLKANLEAADTALGGRI
-555 DAEVQTRTSEDAN
+555 DALVTRVA
-568 IKSELGGKIE
+568 
-578 ALTVRV
+578 
-584 TQCET
+584 QCET
-589 DIHQL
+589 DIDQL
-594 DSLTSQMQQQM
+594 ESLTAQMQQQM
-605 SGLDK
+605 AGLDK
-610 NVSDMLVTVSKLETA
+610 SVSDMLVTVSSLETA

-634 NMNTVVTELN
+634 SMNTIVQECNAKVEELN
-644 AKYEEMSAKVDGITS
+644 TKVDGMTS
-659 GETALPYVKK
+659 G
-669 SGDTMT
+669 
-675 GPLVM
+675 
-680 GTPSGYTR
+680 
-688 GSVAT
+688 
-693 TNHGIRIKQS
+693 
-703 GGAFIKV
+703 
-710 DNGEVSIGNNDEQPT
+710 
-725 ALRGVA
+725 
-731 DGVYDHDAVN
+731 
-741 IKQLNAAAKSLM
+741 
-753 NGSVVLPYVKKN
+753 
-765 GDAMSG
+765 
-771 ALTFTSE
+771 
-778 YETEPGNPDSGY
+778 
-790 GTSVDGKIYGSS
+790 
-802 AWEENPEDPGAGPM
+802 
-816 LKSYLTLKGDSQTF
+816 QT
-830 TISGGEISVDNAK
+830 V
-843 IKNLSPGSDDN
+843 
-854 DAVTVGQLQELAGIA
+854 
-869 HGLVVPA
+869 
-876 PLIVEPAE
+876 
-884 GEEISA
+884 
-890 GTIGYEMD
+890 
-898 THRLYI
+898 
-904 EKSNSGSGI
+904 
-913 TFDNGY
+913 
-919 VSLGGP
+919 
-925 TAIAMRLTNV
+925 
-935 ENGESDTDAVNKR
+935 
-948 QLDAAIAGATGG
+948 

-966 AGDTMTGPLVMADSG
+966 AGDTMTGPLVMGDAAGAAKGSVAVADSG
-981 GTEKGSFAAAD
+981 
-992 GGVSIKAA
+992 VSLKAA

-1007 DGSQVTIGDNAGNSV
+1007 DGTHVTIGDNAGGSV
-1022 KLKGVKDATADDEAV
+1022 KMSGVANGTANTDAVNKGQLDAVKATADG
-1037 NMAQLSDVSA
+1037 
-1047 EANAAN
+1047 ANTA
-1053 SKADEA
+1053 
-1059 IGNAAEAGAEAS
+1059 AS
-1071 AANTKATQASA
+1071 AADTKATQASA
-1082 AASAADAKATQA
+1082 AASAADTKATQA
-1094 SAAASAADA
+1094 SAAAAAADT
-1103 KATQASAAASAA
+1103 KATQANTNASAA
-1115 DAKATQAGNTA
+1115 KI
-1126 NAAKSAADDAA
+1126 AADNAKVAA
-1137 AEAIQASADVAEIVA
+1137 DEAATEAAQASADVAEIVA
-1152 GTKVLPYVKPINS
+1152 GTKDLPYVKKSGDTMTGDLSFNTGLRIGEDSDTRGPLIDSSQAELKIAASGLTIDAGGSRNINVMGGAPNGTAIISGVGAGELADDAVNKGQLDAVSSTANAAKTAADEAAAEAAQASADVSEMLAGTKDLPYVKKAGDIMTGGLTFNRSPYSTSLSLLSNGKFNISNRDGARLSVDSDGVTFSDSLNDPVQVHGVKDGTATNDAVNYGQLDTVAGQLGVVGTEVVGIKDGSTVLPYVKDKSAATFTI
-1165 VNLNLNSPTIT
+1165 PTNQT
-1176 SATGTP
+1176 VLKCTDSANQVLAGAQARMGTG
-1182 SDMTLTFDPPE
+1182 F
-1193 MHYGANSSVAYM
+1193 AA
-1205 TGNWRITGSSV
+1205 
-1216 TAGSNASWDVTFQ
+1216 
-1229 PTGTKNYALVPM
+1229 
-1241 ENEIHMYGRDAQYIG
+1241 
-1256 RLLVKSKGDNGLSL
+1256 KSI
-1270 SMSYRTNVTGGI
+1270 GGI
-1282 ALNEI
+1282 ATMLDFETAVVVTTIPDDGIVRWTVPVTKPTVGYRIMVCNPVFYVISGDTHTVIGVVKIDIDYNNNILCE
-1287 FTVAILAK
+1287 FTRSDSTKTSVSIVMNVSALALVTE

>member
-1 MKHNFNDHSPECCG
+1 MKHEFKDHSPECCN

-31 PPMPPCGPMPPCPS
+31 PPMPPCAPMPPCPS

-60 DRVNVCIH
+60 GRVNVCIH
-68 NYNAVMAENYKTLHN
+68 NYNAVMSESYKTLHN
-83 LQQAAQENGAYYGPD
+83 LQQAAQENGAYYGGD

-103 EGYYADESSTY
+103 EGYYANESSTY

-179 GAPIQSADE
+179 GAPIQSADA

-258 NIDTRE
+258 NLDTRE

-318 PDDEQQ
+318 PDDGQQ
-324 PNAYAFWFIS
+324 PTAYAFWFIS

-358 WDGFLNKKNIESVKN
+358 WGGFLNKKNIESVKN
-373 DLDAEIARAVAAENA
+373 ELDAEIARAVAAENA

-397 TRAKGE
+397 TRATGE

-410 VDAEIQRAKDAEAEL
+410 LDTEIQRAKDAEAEI
-425 QESIND
+425 QESVND

-463 KIDAEVNR
+463 RIDGEVSR

-483 DAESARAKAAE
+483 DAESARAKGVEA
-494 GALQSALDKEVH
+494 GLQSALDKEVH

-513 TLHQEILTEQGERT
+513 VLHQEILTEQGERT
-527 AADTVLQNNINSEAS
+527 SADTVLQNNINSEAS
-542 SRATEDG
+542 TRATEDG

-555 DAEVQTRTSEDAN
+555 DAEVQTRASEDS
-568 IKSELGGKIE
+568 KVRTELGGKIE
-578 ALTVRV
+578 ALTSRV

-634 NMNTVVTELN
+634 SMNTIVQECNAKVEELN
-644 AKYEEMSAKVDGITS
+644 TKVDGMTS
-659 GETALPYVKK
+659 GQT
-669 SGDTMT
+669 
-675 GPLVM
+675 
-680 GTPSGYTR
+680 
-688 GSVAT
+688 
-693 TNHGIRIKQS
+693 
-703 GGAFIKV
+703 
-710 DNGEVSIGNNDEQPT
+710 
-725 ALRGVA
+725 
-731 DGVYDHDAVN
+731 
-741 IKQLNAAAKSLM
+741 
-753 NGSVVLPYVKKN
+753 VLPYVKK
-765 GDAMSG
+765 D
-771 ALTFTSE
+771 
-778 YETEPGNPDSGY
+778 
-790 GTSVDGKIYGSS
+790 
-802 AWEENPEDPGAGPM
+802 
-816 LKSYLTLKGDSQTF
+816 
-830 TISGGEISVDNAK
+830 
-843 IKNLSPGSDDN
+843 
-854 DAVTVGQLQELAGIA
+854 
-869 HGLVVPA
+869 
-876 PLIVEPAE
+876 
-884 GEEISA
+884 
-890 GTIGYEMD
+890 
-898 THRLYI
+898 
-904 EKSNSGSGI
+904 
-913 TFDNGY
+913 
-919 VSLGGP
+919 
-925 TAIAMRLTNV
+925 
-935 ENGESDTDAVNKR
+935 
-948 QLDAAIAGATGG
+948 
-960 LPYVKK
+960 
-966 AGDTMTGPLVMADSG
+966 GDTMTGALVMADSTG
-981 GTEKGSFAAAD
+981 AKGSVAVAD
-992 GGVSIKAA
+992 GGVSLKAA

-1007 DGSQVTIGDNAGNSV
+1007 DGSHVAIGDNAGSSV
-1022 KLKGVKDATADDEAV
+1022 KLSGVADGVAGNDAVNKGQLDSVETTANEANSEAMQANADIAEIVAGTKVIPYVKETDPTLIGTVFIADPNNHNSTSSIRTSEGRTHISSPYSNDIIVGQNEVDFVGVDSLTGVSIIKTDTAGGASLVIKDAGIEMGGQNYIFELSAETTDLITMTVDGASPRVRIADGVANNEAV
-1037 NMAQLSDVSA
+1037 SMHQLGDVKNKA
-1047 EANAAN
+1047 INANITAG
-1053 SKADEA
+1053 KASE
-1059 IGNAAEAGAEAS
+1059 
-1071 AANTKATQASA
+1071 

-1094 SAAASAADA
+1094 SE
-1103 KATQASAAASAA
+1103 
-1115 DAKATQAGNTA
+1115 TA
-1126 NAAKSAADDAA
+1126 NAAKTAADDAA
-1137 AEAIQASADVAEIVA
+1137 TQAAQASADVAEIVA
-1152 GTKVLPYVKPINS
+1152 GTKTLPYVRKTAGADFDIPAQGTTLNVTDSAGGALAEARGKMSKGFVAKGVGGVATMFQFDTLVSIIQLPEDGVMRWKIPLTKPS
-1165 VNLNLNSPTIT
+1165 
-1176 SATGTP
+1176 TP
-1182 SDMTLTFDPPE
+1182 YKIMVCNPVFPVFGGSSGEAMTLIGLVTTTVDENNDIQCEFARTDP
-1193 MHYGANSSVAYM
+1193 
-1205 TGNWRITGSSV
+1205 
-1216 TAGSNASWDVTFQ
+1216 
-1229 PTGTKNYALVPM
+1229 TKAAVSIATP
-1241 ENEIHMYGRDAQYIG
+1241 
-1256 RLLVKSKGDNGLSL
+1256 VCC
-1270 SMSYRTNVTGGI
+1270 I
-1282 ALNEI
+1282 ALTTE
-1287 FTVAILAK
+1287 